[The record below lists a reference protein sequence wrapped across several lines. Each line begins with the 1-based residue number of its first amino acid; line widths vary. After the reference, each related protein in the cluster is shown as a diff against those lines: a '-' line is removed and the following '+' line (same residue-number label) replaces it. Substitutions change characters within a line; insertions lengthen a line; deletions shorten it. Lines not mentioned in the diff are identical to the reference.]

1 MSNNVDVTAMLLRH
15 PDSRIFHIHIQ
26 PGGSHTR
33 LPPSMNSQKTAKS
46 AIPHPAGHTL
56 QPMPHR
62 SPCASDLH
70 TGHIPYR
77 HSLTRRSPR
86 PARFLAGLQ
95 SIHGGSSR
103 QLTLYQPRPAFGSL
117 KPAHPAGFPQ
127 IPCTN
132 GGEAGAGAWHGI
144 ASRRGADVAVGPCIQ
159 ARLKTGN
166 CGADLRGAGAG
177 WTRQKPADAAP
188 DRAERIADHAGR
200 RPDSA
205 SRMRYAVGVD
215 RKSAL
220 CETLIANSK
229 DHIRP

>member
-1 MSNNVDVTAMLLRH
+1 MFKSDGRFLVSHCCDLALLFGGIDVTAMLLRH

-132 GGEAGAGAWHGI
+132 GGEAGAGAWHGM
-144 ASRRGADVAVGPCIQ
+144 AWHRFATRRRRRSGALHSSPPEDGQLRRGSSGSRG
-159 ARLKTGN
+159 RLR
-166 CGADLRGAGAG
+166 C
-177 WTRQKPADAAP
+177 
-188 DRAERIADHAGR
+188 
-200 RPDSA
+200 DS
-205 SRMRYAVGVD
+205 
-215 RKSAL
+215 
-220 CETLIANSK
+220 
-229 DHIRP
+229 